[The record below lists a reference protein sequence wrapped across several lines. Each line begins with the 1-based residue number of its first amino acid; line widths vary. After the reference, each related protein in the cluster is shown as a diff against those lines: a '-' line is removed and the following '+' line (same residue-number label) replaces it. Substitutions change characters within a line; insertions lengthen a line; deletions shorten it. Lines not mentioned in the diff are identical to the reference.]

1 MRLRSR
7 RGGDAAMGE
16 STIPV
21 VRLPSPLPSQQVA
34 PDSRYLETSLP
45 ILTCTAPT
53 SNVPTC
59 RARSRSPNAVFRD
72 GTSVGGKRAIV
83 GKASAAAGPVG
94 FRGLDPTS
102 AFPSIGRGEGGS
114 GAGAGVLE
122 EEASTPAGEGE
133 GAERWRSAQA
143 KEA

>member
-1 MRLRSR
+1 
-7 RGGDAAMGE
+7 MGE
-16 STIPV
+16 PTVPV

-83 GKASAAAGPVG
+83 GKALGLVG
-94 FRGLDPTS
+94 FRGLDPAS
-102 AFPSIGRGEGGS
+102 GCPSIGRGEGGS
-114 GAGAGVLE
+114 GAGVGALE
-122 EEASTPAGEGE
+122 EGASKPAGEGE